1 MAKELKTERPDLE
14 INIIGMNQKG
24 HELGNPNITANR
36 NLPWLQD
43 LDADGDGSSDVWLG
57 SWPVEYR
64 DVVILDKNNVK
75 VDVYNLT
82 LNDLADTT
90 HYQALKNKLIAAAV
104 AASDEPTFSWT
115 NATNKLDVNND
126 THVSPIDALLVVNE
140 LNTLGGH
147 ALPTLT
153 QPPTAY
159 LDTTEDGFVSP
170 LDALLVINELSRRAA
185 EQNQQAAAAVPALAS
200 AEDGE
205 LLAEGEPSDSGSSET
220 SASGSESSSSAI
232 DASLYAAAADAVW
245 SALANTQR
253 KRSEAND

>member
-14 INIIGMNQKG
+14 INIIGLNQKG
-24 HELGNPNITANR
+24 HELGNPNITADR
-36 NLPWLQD
+36 TLPWLQD

-82 LNDLADTT
+82 LNDLADTA
-90 HYQALKNKLIAAAV
+90 HYQAMKNKLIAAAV
-104 AASDEPTFSWT
+104 AASEAPTFSWT
-115 NATNKLDVNND
+115 NAANKLDVNND
-126 THVSPIDALLVVNE
+126 THISPIDALLVVNE

-170 LDALLVINELSRRAA
+170 LDALSVINELSRRAA
-185 EQNQQAAAAVPALAS
+185 EQNQQAAAAVPAAS
-200 AEDGE
+200 AEVGE
-205 LLAEGEPSDSGSSET
+205 LLAEGEPSRTSSFDATT
-220 SASGSESSSSAI
+220 STSGSESPAI
-232 DASLYAAAADAVW
+232 DSSLYAAAADAVW
-245 SALANTQR
+245 SDLANNHR
-253 KRSEAND
+253 KRTA